1 MKSGHP
7 DIRCSNPSHLNK
19 RFSSKCSRG
28 SLLQWLHCQLL
39 FSRGVLDI
47 LLRMLGLY
55 VISQA
60 GILWVWQFTVITI
73 DTDHVVDGPLVL
85 GNVRLNQGCQIYL
98 RFQNQFSKLF
108 KNAINKKKY
117 HRHLTSFD
125 SEKHYEKNT
134 YFANIFKTPVYTTKL
149 KKKKHEKLCFKT
161 RSGNPC
167 LNGGLVVNRALPI
180 LLPLEKCLIGE
191 PFDKS

>member
-1 MKSGHP
+1 MYVYISSFQKGCKAYEKNRTGAGLLGIVKSGQTSSVTP

-117 HRHLTSFD
+117 HRHLTPFWQRKALRK
-125 SEKHYEKNT
+125 KHLFCSY
-134 YFANIFKTPVYTTKL
+134 FKTPVYTTKL
-149 KKKKHEKLCFKT
+149 KKKRKIVF
-161 RSGNPC
+161 
-167 LNGGLVVNRALPI
+167 
-180 LLPLEKCLIGE
+180 
-191 PFDKS
+191 

>member
-1 MKSGHP
+1 M
-7 DIRCSNPSHLNK
+7 
-19 RFSSKCSRG
+19 
-28 SLLQWLHCQLL
+28 
-39 FSRGVLDI
+39 
-47 LLRMLGLY
+47 
-55 VISQA
+55 
-60 GILWVWQFTVITI
+60 
-73 DTDHVVDGPLVL
+73 DGPLVL

-149 KKKKHEKLCFKT
+149 KKTPKNCVLKHDLAT
-161 RSGNPC
+161 
-167 LNGGLVVNRALPI
+167 LALMVA
-180 LLPLEKCLIGE
+180 L
-191 PFDKS
+191 